1 MKLLHPSRLKRVAT
15 RTGTTGL
22 MLGVLASRALAAG
35 DLTPVQSTLDQL
47 VQLFTGTLGTSL
59 AILAVIA
66 CGVLA
71 WVGRLTWNLAG
82 SIILGIVFVFGSAN
96 IVEFFKGAAGG

>member
-1 MKLLHPSRLKRVAT
+1 MSRRLKAAAARASS
-15 RTGTTGL
+15 TGW
-22 MLGVLASRALAAG
+22 MLGLLASKAFAR
-35 DLTPVQSTLDQL
+35 DLSPVQSTLDQI

-59 AILAVIA
+59 AILAVIS

>member
-1 MKLLHPSRLKRVAT
+1 MKSMKSSRLKAVAA
-15 RTGTTGL
+15 RASGTGL
-22 MLGVLASRALAAG
+22 MLGVLASKAFAAG
-35 DLTPVQSTLDQL
+35 DLTPVQSTLDQI

-59 AILAVIA
+59 AILAVIS

>member
-1 MKLLHPSRLKRVAT
+1 MKLNISRPFKAAAT
-15 RTGTTGL
+15 RASGAGL
-22 MLGVLASRALAAG
+22 TLSLMASKALAQ
-35 DLTPVQSTLDQL
+35 DLTPVQSTLDQI

-59 AILAVIA
+59 AILAVIS

>member
-1 MKLLHPSRLKRVAT
+1 MKFTMSSRLKGAAT
-15 RTGTTGL
+15 RASISGV
-22 MLGVLASRALAAG
+22 MLAMLASNAFAAG
-35 DLTPVQSTLDQL
+35 DLTPVQSTLDQM

>member
-1 MKLLHPSRLKRVAT
+1 MKLKIAHPMKAAAARAS
-15 RTGTTGL
+15 GSGL
-22 MLGVLASRALAAG
+22 LLCLLASKAFAQ
-35 DLTPVQSTLDQL
+35 DLTPVQSTLDQI

-59 AILAVIA
+59 AILAVIS

>member
-1 MKLLHPSRLKRVAT
+1 MS
-15 RTGTTGL
+15 L
-22 MLGVLASRALAAG
+22 MASKALAQ
-35 DLTPVQSTLDQL
+35 DLTPVQSTLDQI

-59 AILAVIA
+59 AILAVIS

>member
-1 MKLLHPSRLKRVAT
+1 
-15 RTGTTGL
+15 
-22 MLGVLASRALAAG
+22 MLGALASNALAQ
-35 DLTPVQSTLDQL
+35 DLTPVQSTLDQI

-59 AILAVIA
+59 AILAVIS

>member
-1 MKLLHPSRLKRVAT
+1 MKLNMSRPLKAAAT
-15 RTGTTGL
+15 RASWVGL
-22 MLGVLASRALAAG
+22 TLSLMASKALAQ
-35 DLTPVQSTLDQL
+35 DLTPVQSTLDQM

-59 AILAVIA
+59 AILAVIS

>member
-1 MKLLHPSRLKRVAT
+1 MKFTISSRLKGAAT
-15 RTGTTGL
+15 RAGSSTL
-22 MLGVLASRALAAG
+22 MLGMLASNAFAAG

>member
-1 MKLLHPSRLKRVAT
+1 MS
-15 RTGTTGL
+15 GL
-22 MLGVLASRALAAG
+22 MLGVLASRAFAAG
-35 DLTPVQSTLDQL
+35 DLTPVQSTLDQI

-59 AILAVIA
+59 AILAVIS

>member
-1 MKLLHPSRLKRVAT
+1 MKFNMSRRLKAAT
-15 RTGTTGL
+15 TRASSTGL
-22 MLGVLASRALAAG
+22 LLGLMASKAFAQ
-35 DLTPVQSTLDQL
+35 DLTPVQSTLDQI

-59 AILAVIA
+59 AILAVIS